1 MIIER
6 LGKFNR
12 LVEPGLNFKVPLLD
26 TVVYAHSLKE
36 QVLEIDHQT
45 AITRDNVKIAINGI
59 LYYKVVDAY
68 KASYNVN

>member
-1 MIIER
+1 M
-6 LGKFNR
+6 
-12 LVEPGLNFKVPLLD
+12 PLLD
-26 TVVYAHSLKE
+26 TVVYSHSLKE

-45 AITRDNVKIAINGI
+45 AITRDNVKITINGI